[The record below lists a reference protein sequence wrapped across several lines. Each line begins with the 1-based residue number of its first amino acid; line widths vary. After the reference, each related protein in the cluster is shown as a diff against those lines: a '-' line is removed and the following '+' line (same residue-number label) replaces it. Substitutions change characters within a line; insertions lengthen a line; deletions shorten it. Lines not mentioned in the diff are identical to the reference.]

1 MFANLDIVQVVLIGI
16 GLVIVGSIF
25 LKSKKEEKPTP
36 TPTPSPV
43 VPPKVVPVDNGHKD
57 DSHNFM
63 CLVHKWYDLKSCA
76 HEQGLHDVCDVLDGQ
91 VFPLLNTSNVEPDEV
106 QPDEA
111 QS

>member
-1 MFANLDIVQVVLIGI
+1 MFANLDIVQVILIGI
-16 GLVIVGSIF
+16 GLVIVASVF
-25 LKSKKEEKPTP
+25 LKSDGEKKPTP
-36 TPTPSPV
+36 IPSPV

-57 DSHNFM
+57 DSHDFM

-76 HEQGLHDVCDVLDGQ
+76 HEQGLHDVCDVLDSQ

>member
-25 LKSKKEEKPTP
+25 LKSSKEEKP

-76 HEQGLHDVCDVLDGQ
+76 HEQGLHDVCDVLDSQ